1 MPHTPCHCCALLV
14 GPNNGAEK
22 DNAMGIILDETI
34 CMAWFPRAHFL
45 LSPSSNSGGWALLP
59 NGGFLGANLPPVCKT
74 RSTHVLTMDKLGAF
88 LDPSR
93 DVYSVLERHLIAPPM
108 SAPWTFFK
116 GDS

>member
-88 LDPSR
+88 LDP
-93 DVYSVLERHLIAPPM
+93 
-108 SAPWTFFK
+108 
-116 GDS
+116 

>member
-1 MPHTPCHCCALLV
+1 MPHTPCHRCALLV

-22 DNAMGIILDETI
+22 DNAMDIISDETI

-45 LSPSSNSGGWALLP
+45 LSPASNSGGWALLP
-59 NGGFLGANLPPVCKT
+59 NSGFLGANLPPVCKI

-88 LDPSR
+88 LDPRR
-93 DVYSVLERHLIAPPM
+93 DIYSVLERHLVAPPT
-108 SAPWTFFK
+108 SAPRTFFK